1 MRIFIAFLFV
11 VMAPSLVRATPSGI
25 SFSSAKKIW
34 QASASRDDYQA
45 YAAEFAQFNN
55 YYHLDEKDHCYA
67 LGTEPV
73 ELMLVITH
81 RGNERYAKIEK
92 VLSNIAS
99 PKAECFRKSY
109 EGLDTKIPPFL
120 PFVFQ
125 MNMI

>member
-1 MRIFIAFLFV
+1 MRIFIAALLTLTASSWTTAAPVELSFL
-11 VMAPSLVRATPSGI
+11 
-25 SFSSAKKIW
+25 SAKKIW
-34 QASASRDDYQA
+34 QASMNRSDYQA

-55 YYHLDEKDHCYA
+55 YYHLDEKNHCYA

-73 ELMLVITH
+73 ELMLIITH
-81 RGNERYAKIEK
+81 RSNDKYAKIEK
-92 VLSNIAS
+92 VLPNIDS

-125 MNMI
+125 LNMI